1 MQAKNTSLKILYL
14 VFSVFYLILCLHLP
28 VGILVGAM
36 HDDAL
41 FWKNAQQIVGGNWLG
56 QTYNQYILAKGA
68 GYPLVEAVNYIVG
81 LPITLTL
88 GLVYL
93 LTCFLIKDTL
103 EKLNFNR
110 YLVLIIFLLALYH
123 PQIFPVRIIRDN
135 IYQALSILSIL
146 AVFRILFLNETS
158 RIRIALFGL
167 ALFLFWI
174 TREEGVWIIPACL
187 LFIVVKILLG
197 YKDQLNLKK
206 SLSNLV
212 LLISSATALVLVI
225 CSVNYFNY
233 GKFQAV
239 DFKDSNF
246 EAALTAMYSVRV
258 GPSVPYVPVPLQ
270 VRKKLYEVSPKFKEL
285 EKYFE
290 GDGQGW
296 TVHGC
301 HHYPH
306 TCGDFA
312 AGWFIWALRDNVASL
327 GYYSSP
333 NKASEF
339 YKQLAEEIAGA
350 CSRGLLDCKKSF
362 IGMMPGINSDQWRN
376 FFPTFVSGFN
386 RIGFVDGQEVTQD
399 SWGSYRDISDI
410 KDFLGGPISTM
421 PVDDALIINGW
432 VNSSKKGGWIQLICA
447 TGDKSNGSFI
457 PRRLASQD
465 VAKIFG
471 PDHIDVRFTLD
482 LKNSDDC
489 AITLLGD
496 SKEKVNIKE
505 LAGKKGLHKIGEN
518 MEIYFDNIDYKNQ
531 NTTAPNSYIKFKIF
545 LIKIYK
551 KFAYLINIV
560 SLIVFPVLVIYVF
573 LFKMY
578 HFYDQLILAAGLW
591 LAVLSRLTILTLIDI
606 SSFPGIQN
614 YYLGP
619 AFPISLL
626 ASLVIITTLTQLII
640 LRKK

>member
-41 FWKNAQQIVGGNWLG
+41 FWKNAQQIVAGNWLG

-158 RIRIALFGL
+158 RIKIALFGL

-187 LFIVVKILLG
+187 LFIVAKILLG

-239 DFKDSNF
+239 DFKDSSF

-296 TVHGC
+296 TTHGC
-301 HHYPH
+301 HWYPH

-312 AGWFIWALRDNVASL
+312 AGWFIWALRDNAASL

-333 NKASEF
+333 KKASEF
-339 YKQLAEEIAGA
+339 YKQLAEEIDGA
-350 CSRGLLDCKKSF
+350 CSRGLLECKKSF
-362 IGMMPGINSDQWRN
+362 IGLMPGINADQWKN
-376 FFPTFVSGFN
+376 FAPTFISGFN
-386 RIGFVDGQEVTQD
+386 RIGLVDGQEVIQE
-399 SWGSYRDISDI
+399 SWGSYSDISDI
-410 KDFLGGPISTM
+410 KDFLGGPIAAK
-421 PVDDALIINGW
+421 PVDDTLTISGW
-432 VNSSKKGGWIQLICA
+432 VNSKNGNWVELLCA
-447 TGDKSNGSFI
+447 SGDKSNGSFV
-457 PRRLASQD
+457 PRRLASPD
-465 VAKIFG
+465 VAKLLG
-471 PDHIDVRFTLD
+471 PNYIDVRFTLS

-489 AITLLGD
+489 AIALSGD
-496 SKEKVNIKE
+496 PKEKLNIKE
-505 LAGKKGLHKIGEN
+505 LVGKKGLHKIGKN
-518 MEIYFDNIDYKNQ
+518 MEIHFDNIDYKNQ
-531 NTTAPNSYIKFKIF
+531 NITPPNFYIKFKIF

-551 KFAYLINIV
+551 KFAYLINVV
-560 SLIVFPVLVIYVF
+560 SLIISPFLVIYVF
-573 LFKMY
+573 LFKMH
-578 HFYDQLILAAGLW
+578 HFYYQLILAAGLW